1 MKEDSAFE
9 FLNSELLRGQ
19 QPGKRGWELGT
30 LAGKAKANTMKNKQR
45 EDDMKMDL
53 PICQN

>member
-30 LAGKAKANTMKNKQR
+30 LAGKAKANTMKNKER